1 MSTYSTSE
9 ELRQFETSCRVRLN
23 AEFGYFDAWSVT
35 IGIIEQIDVYCIRVT
50 LRLNE
55 SYSHSCTDTI
65 SPNLIGHSRDW
76 GAVAVRLGHR
86 LISDCTRNF
95 HVTTL
100 SSMSY
105 RQRLAAVMDTVNPQP
120 PMHQSLP
127 ETPVFNFDGIYQADV
142 LYLIQTMMD
151 KILELQFPHSRLNRQ
166 CEISGGSVWIFEP
179 GYSQPIHGFP
189 TIQALRSYVESIEPE
204 RRAVA
209 VPPNSQG
216 MTPVSHI
223 RRVEL

>member
-1 MSTYSTSE
+1 MTTHSTSE
-9 ELRQFETSCRVRLN
+9 ELRRIETSCRVRLS
-23 AEFGYFDAWSVT
+23 AEFGYFDAWSVA
-35 IGIIEQIDVYCIRVT
+35 IQMIEQIDTYCIRVT
-50 LRLNE
+50 LRPNE
-55 SYSHSCTDTI
+55 SYSHATTDSI
-65 SPNLIGHSRDW
+65 RPNLIRHARDW
-76 GAVAVRLGHR
+76 GDIAVRLGHR

-95 HVTTL
+95 HVSTH

-105 RQRLAAVMDTVNPQP
+105 RQRLTAVMDAMNPQP
-120 PMHQSLP
+120 PMHQNLP
-127 ETPVFNFDGIYQADV
+127 EIPIFNFDGIYQAEV

-189 TIQALRSYVESIEPE
+189 TAQALRSYVASIEPE
-204 RRAVA
+204 RRVT
-209 VPPNSQG
+209 VPANSQG

>member
-1 MSTYSTSE
+1 MTTHSTSE
-9 ELRQFETSCRVRLN
+9 ELRQIETSCRVRLS
-23 AEFGYFDAWSVT
+23 AEFGHFDAWLVA
-35 IGIIEQIDVYCIRVT
+35 IQIVEQLDTYVIRVT
-50 LRLNE
+50 LRPSE
-55 SYSHSCTDTI
+55 SFACSRTDNIRPT
-65 SPNLIGHSRDW
+65 LIRDVRDW
-76 GAVAVRLGHR
+76 NDIAVRLGHG
-86 LISDCTRNF
+86 LISDCARNF

-120 PMHQSLP
+120 PMHQNLP
-127 ETPVFNFDGIYQADV
+127 EIPIFNFDGIYQAEV

-151 KILELQFPHSRLNRQ
+151 KILELQFPHSRLNRR

-189 TIQALRSYVESIEPE
+189 TSQALRSYVESIEPE
-204 RRAVA
+204 RRVVA

>member
-1 MSTYSTSE
+1 MTTYSTSE
-9 ELRQFETSCRVRLN
+9 ELRQIETSCRVRLS
-23 AEFGYFDAWSVT
+23 AEFGYFDVWSVA
-35 IGIIEQIDVYCIRVT
+35 IEIVEQLDVYFIRVN

-55 SYSHSCTDTI
+55 SFSRARSDNIRPT
-65 SPNLIGHSRDW
+65 LIRDARDW
-76 GAVAVRLGHR
+76 GDIAARLG
-86 LISDCTRNF
+86 LGVIIDCIRD
-95 HVTTL
+95 L
-100 SSMSY
+100 SVPVSGSMTY
-105 RQRLAAVMDTVNPQP
+105 RQRLDAVMNAINPQP
-120 PMHQSLP
+120 AVHQTEP

-151 KILELQFPHSRLNRQ
+151 KILEFQCPHSRLSRQ

-189 TIQALRSYVESIEPE
+189 TIQALRNYVHSIEQE
-204 RRAVA
+204 RRVVA
-209 VPPNSQG
+209 PTNSQG